1 MSLPQKVQVC
11 WQPLPWVLNKLCRQK
26 IIGFSSVTI
35 VILKSNFFFTATRA
49 QHKRGLTELG
59 STGSWAAEPALK
71 ELIPATSKNQ
81 TGHLMKTFKT
91 SSSHSETSEICIK
104 SGFFAHLNAGGWI
117 HVATSGRLFSKELE
131 EQGSTC
137 GSREAQGDLTSA
149 FKCLALAKAI
159 KILRSKCM
167 HTK

>member
-91 SSSHSETSEICIK
+91 SSGHSETSEICIK
-104 SGFFAHLNAGGWI
+104 SGFFLHIWMQVDGFMLLHLAGSSQRSW
-117 HVATSGRLFSKELE
+117 R
-131 EQGSTC
+131 
-137 GSREAQGDLTSA
+137 SREAHVGPERHRGISPLPSSVW
-149 FKCLALAKAI
+149 L
-159 KILRSKCM
+159 
-167 HTK
+167 